1 MIINKKRFI
10 GRLSHKPTTRPVQTD
25 SFNQFIQAAFRI
37 PFIAIMLA
45 MAFSL
50 TLRLISGVWS
60 RSNVYIIDDA
70 PEKQAALVFGA
81 RVYSNGRP
89 SAMLADR
96 IATGVDLF
104 HTGKVEYL
112 IMTGDG
118 RTLEYNEPEAMRLFA
133 LSLGVP
139 EEAILLDRY
148 GLRTYDSCY
157 RASKVFGFTDA
168 IVVTQ
173 DFHVDR
179 ALLTCRGLGIDAA
192 AVSADYQRPSGYSRY
207 SLTYSHLREIP
218 ATLGAV
224 LDIIGKVK
232 PKTISPPDSLLM

>member
-1 MIINKKRFI
+1 
-10 GRLSHKPTTRPVQTD
+10 
-25 SFNQFIQAAFRI
+25 
-37 PFIAIMLA
+37 MLA

-50 TLRLISGVWS
+50 TLRLILELWS

-157 RASKVFGFTDA
+157 RASQVFGFTNA

-179 ALLTCRGLGIDAA
+179 ALLTCHGLGIDAA
-192 AVSADYQRPSGYSRY
+192 AVSADYQRPSGYARY
-207 SLTYSHLREIP
+207 SLIYSHLREIP

-232 PKTISPPDSLLM
+232 PETISPPDSLSM

>member
-1 MIINKKRFI
+1 
-10 GRLSHKPTTRPVQTD
+10 
-25 SFNQFIQAAFRI
+25 
-37 PFIAIMLA
+37 

-50 TLRLISGVWS
+50 LLRLISGVLS
-60 RSNVYIIDDA
+60 QSNVYLVDDV
-70 PEKQAALVFGA
+70 PEKSAALIFGA
-81 RVYSNGRP
+81 RIYSNGRP

-104 HTGKVEYL
+104 HTCKVNYL

-133 LSLGVP
+133 MSLGVP
-139 EEAILLDRY
+139 EEAILLDHY

-157 RASKVFGFTDA
+157 RASEVFGCTDA

-192 AVSADYQRPSGYSRY
+192 AVSADYQRPRGYSRY
-207 SLTYSHLREIP
+207 SLTYSQLREIP
-218 ATLGAV
+218 ATLGAIV
-224 LDIIGKVK
+224 DIIGKTK
-232 PKTISPPDSLLM
+232 PETISPPEPLLM

>member
-1 MIINKKRFI
+1 
-10 GRLSHKPTTRPVQTD
+10 
-25 SFNQFIQAAFRI
+25 
-37 PFIAIMLA
+37 MLA
-45 MAFSL
+45 MTFSL
-50 TLRLISGVWS
+50 TLRLILELWS

-118 RTLEYNEPEAMRLFA
+118 RTLEYNEPEALRLFA

-139 EEAILLDRY
+139 EEAILIDRY
-148 GLRTYDSCY
+148 GLRTYDS
-157 RASKVFGFTDA
+157 
-168 IVVTQ
+168 
-173 DFHVDR
+173 
-179 ALLTCRGLGIDAA
+179 
-192 AVSADYQRPSGYSRY
+192 
-207 SLTYSHLREIP
+207 
-218 ATLGAV
+218 
-224 LDIIGKVK
+224 
-232 PKTISPPDSLLM
+232 